1 MIGIFGNLLII
12 LNIALTAL
20 IIFFTFETLKRI
32 NQKNIKIVNN
42 LILLQLT
49 TTIMSFLTLVSAFVL
64 TDLSLVAV
72 YNNSHIS
79 KPLFYKISGTWGNH
93 EGSLML
99 WVLVLVIF
107 SFLFFIFNKNNHKYS
122 YLTLI
127 IQNIIIFAFLGLLLI
142 NSNPFQSVVPTPKE
156 GLGLNPILQDPALAI
171 HPPLLYL
178 GFVGSSIFFSAAI
191 SSLLS
196 GFEGKGFA
204 ISIKPW
210 VLISWFFQSL
220 GIIVGSIWAYY
231 ELGWG
236 GYWFWDPVENAS
248 LMPWFIM
255 AALAHSVIV
264 LEKRNNLYHWVILL
278 CLLTFILSVTG
289 TFLVRSG
296 ILNSVHTFA
305 SDADRGVYI
314 LSFLSIMI
322 LSSIII
328 FFKNVSNNNKV
339 LETSNKSMFILTNN
353 WFMIFY
359 LITVFVGTIYP
370 IVTEIIFNSK
380 ISVGPPFYNILIAP
394 IIVPFMFLMSLGPE
408 TTWNKASF
416 LKFKKLTI
424 ILTLSI
430 LMNYFFH
437 YYLNSKDIISNLL
450 IISSLFLIIY
460 TISDLYKIL
469 ARKNYYSLSRVISH
483 LGFGFL
489 ILFISLNHNLSEEHD
504 FNLKVGEIK
513 KLENYQINFENI
525 IIEEKD
531 NFKSLKGY
539 FEVVNIKQNY
549 LKILNPEIRIYDTPE
564 TITYEASIKSN
575 LKQDYFIT
583 MSNIGD
589 GDIFNIKFQKNLL

>member
-220 GIIVGSIWAYY
+220 GIIV
-231 ELGWG
+231 
-236 GYWFWDPVENAS
+236 DP
-248 LMPWFIM
+248 FG
-255 AALAHSVIV
+255 
-264 LEKRNNLYHWVILL
+264 
-278 CLLTFILSVTG
+278 LT
-289 TFLVRSG
+289 
-296 ILNSVHTFA
+296 
-305 SDADRGVYI
+305 
-314 LSFLSIMI
+314 
-322 LSSIII
+322 
-328 FFKNVSNNNKV
+328 
-339 LETSNKSMFILTNN
+339 
-353 WFMIFY
+353 
-359 LITVFVGTIYP
+359 
-370 IVTEIIFNSK
+370 
-380 ISVGPPFYNILIAP
+380 
-394 IIVPFMFLMSLGPE
+394 
-408 TTWNKASF
+408 
-416 LKFKKLTI
+416 
-424 ILTLSI
+424 
-430 LMNYFFH
+430 MN
-437 YYLNSKDIISNLL
+437 
-450 IISSLFLIIY
+450 
-460 TISDLYKIL
+460 
-469 ARKNYYSLSRVISH
+469 
-483 LGFGFL
+483 
-489 ILFISLNHNLSEEHD
+489 
-504 FNLKVGEIK
+504 
-513 KLENYQINFENI
+513 
-525 IIEEKD
+525 
-531 NFKSLKGY
+531 
-539 FEVVNIKQNY
+539 
-549 LKILNPEIRIYDTPE
+549 
-564 TITYEASIKSN
+564 
-575 LKQDYFIT
+575 
-583 MSNIGD
+583 
-589 GDIFNIKFQKNLL
+589 